1 MQSCSV
7 AIHYNSP
14 GSRLAAGTTK
24 NAINA
29 RGGDAEVFQADLT
42 KVSNASMVPCVLIET
57 PCSGHA
63 TDYASICLIR
73 CFVLKRTSSQTMFD
87 CNQSKR
93 SRASLVLKDVEKSRL
108 HMMFVVGRSVP

>member
-14 GSRLAAGTTK
+14 GSKLAAGTTK

-42 KVSNASMVPCVLIET
+42 KVSNPQDGRNGLRQARRCRAVM
-57 PCSGHA
+57 SG
-63 TDYASICLIR
+63 
-73 CFVLKRTSSQTMFD
+73 
-87 CNQSKR
+87 
-93 SRASLVLKDVEKSRL
+93 
-108 HMMFVVGRSVP
+108 

>member
-14 GSRLAAGTTK
+14 GSKLAAGTTK

-42 KVSNASMVPCVLIET
+42 KVSTLPTCCGDRLT
-57 PCSGHA
+57 G
-63 TDYASICLIR
+63 
-73 CFVLKRTSSQTMFD
+73 TSLQWPAMALS
-87 CNQSKR
+87 
-93 SRASLVLKDVEKSRL
+93 
-108 HMMFVVGRSVP
+108 